1 MSAQDVIAEVL
12 DEQID
17 RAMSTEI
24 LRELRKS
31 GFVIVQLPAQTG
43 VPERPGRDRYG
54 FAAEGSWYAHG
65 HTVWASNHVE
75 TVEATDEPMTPS
87 EAMQV
92 AGLYAAAARH
102 AEAGER
108 GE

>member
-31 GFVIVQLPAQTG
+31 GFVIVELPEPDLRHDDGYQEWLDGT
-43 VPERPGRDRYG
+43 VTCTPGYG
-54 FAAEGSWYAHG
+54 KVRIYLDDPRWDTVSALELAAAI
-65 HTVWASNHVE
+65 
-75 TVEATDEPMTPS
+75 
-87 EAMQV
+87 
-92 AGLYAAAARH
+92 LAAARH